1 MYSSRK
7 GLNDLPKLT
16 VERRGNGH
24 RQKHPMPKWS
34 HQREL
39 EGMIGKEITL
49 IFDEHGYQTVGE
61 LSVSV
66 NETITG
72 MLVNADAFAIQL
84 AFINKSVVTYYKHS
98 IRGYA
103 PTHIA

>member
-1 MYSSRK
+1 MR
-7 GLNDLPKLT
+7 GAPMRTTPFT

-39 EGMIGKEITL
+39 EGLIGKEITV
-49 IFDEHGYQTVGE
+49 IFEHRAYG
-61 LSVSV
+61 VSEV
-66 NETITG
+66 SG

-84 AFINKSVVTYYKHS
+84 AQTNKSIVTYYKHS
-98 IRGYA
+98 IRSYT
-103 PTHIA
+103 PTQTA